1 MTKKMLIFCLLLIFP
16 STLLAV
22 GSKILAFT
30 GNVEARL
37 TAADEDWIPAKR
49 NMEIL
54 EGGTIRTGAN
64 GAAVIYM
71 PNKTKI
77 WLRANSNLEIE
88 ENKSFATRISLLF
101 GSIKIRVPH
110 LLRRERFRVKT
121 PTAICA
127 VRGTEF
133 TLSSSEEGK
142 MRIAVLYG
150 EVKLEYAVPPSKG
163 KNVVYIPQGHILS
176 VAEKGKQGE
185 RALLTKEQESK
196 ALENWD
202 PGLTPNERQKMLRQ
216 KENDRQ
222 QVKEFA
228 RVANDTNKKIKS
240 FTDIVKESDIEA
252 GRTLKDV
259 HGNLVRVDQRLMR
272 PDGQTLQFFNLVK
285 RPVYTNKDHTGIGGF
300 KYNGASSI
308 SNRLDLLQMNM
319 VFNKTLPNRIED
331 WPSFMDNNSV
341 FAEKAAFIAANK
353 TDINNVFFTAEY
365 YLRDESRD
373 ELVNSARVVMPTMS
387 SDEYYEGAADRDVM
401 VTGIVDNANFL
412 KITNLTADSIYLN
425 VQDNGLDVGA
435 LEYTDGSGVVG
446 GDVVWAIKMPAP
458 VVNDGTNYWEN
469 IDSSASLYHF
479 ESDAYKVG
487 GVNSS
492 GVSIP
497 IGASN
502 PIFWY
507 ARESYVINNGGGIAK
522 TEDFTDSG
530 KDPFSILK
538 EHAFE
543 TVVYIKKNALSA
555 TENVDD
561 LTVEDWT
568 KSNIEDYISDYDFFV
583 HNGKNNNIDIVVIPD
598 LGVAAVQ
605 RMLPIL
611 SKLSD

>member
-37 TAADEDWIPAKR
+37 TAADEDWVPAKR

-150 EVKLEYAVPPSKG
+150 EVKLEYTVPPSQG

-185 RALLTKEQESK
+185 RALLTKAQESK

-202 PGLTPNERQKMLRQ
+202 PGLTPDERQKMFRQ

-228 RVANDTNKKIKS
+228 RVANDTDKKIRS

-300 KYNGASSI
+300 TYNGATSI

-319 VFNKTLPNRIED
+319 VFNKTLPDRIED
-331 WPSFMDNNSV
+331 WPGFMDNNSI
-341 FAEKAAFIAANK
+341 FAEKAAFVSANK
-353 TDINNVFFTAEY
+353 TDSSNVFFTAEY
-365 YLRDESRD
+365 YLRDEARD
-373 ELVNSARVVMPTMS
+373 ELVNNSRVIGFSGTN
-387 SDEYYEGAADRDVM
+387 DGDRDVL
-401 VTGIVDNANFL
+401 VAGVVGNSDFL
-412 KITNLTADSIYLN
+412 KITNITANSIGMN
-425 VQDNGLDVGA
+425 VEDGGLSNGVLK
-435 LEYTDGSGVVG
+435 YTDGSNPAISGIN
-446 GDVVWAIKMPAP
+446 WSIKMPAP

-492 GVSIP
+492 GISIP
-497 IGASN
+497 IGESN

-543 TVVYIKKNALSA
+543 AVVYIKKNALSA
-555 TENVDD
+555 AGNVNN
-561 LTVEDWT
+561 LTFEDWT
-568 KSNIEDYISDYDFFV
+568 KSNIEDYISDYDFFT
-583 HNGKNNNIDIVVIPD
+583 HNGENNNIDIVVIPD